1 MMRSPAYKAQ
11 LKDWE
16 SEAFGG
22 ELYSTLGP
30 DINTKFSEKTTEIVV
45 GGGDVEA
52 QWTALVESM
61 MPDVQA
67 VLDELNAGLLGK

>member
-45 GGGDVEA
+45 GGGVSRRSGRPLWRA
-52 QWTALVESM
+52 
-61 MPDVQA
+61 
-67 VLDELNAGLLGK
+67 